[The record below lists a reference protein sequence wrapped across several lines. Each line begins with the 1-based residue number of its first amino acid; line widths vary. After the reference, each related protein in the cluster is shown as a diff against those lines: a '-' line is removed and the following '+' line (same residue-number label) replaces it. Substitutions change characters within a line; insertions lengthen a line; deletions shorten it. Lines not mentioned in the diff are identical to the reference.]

1 MLPYVDRTH
10 FPQHTY
16 RRGQH
21 HYLYNSES
29 KNLAVFDGT
38 RVKRIIFKCVTEFSL
53 GMPVDQS

>member
-1 MLPYVDRTH
+1 MLPYVYHTRLS
-10 FPQHTY
+10 QHTH
-16 RRGQH
+16 RREQH

-53 GMPVDQS
+53 GMPADQL